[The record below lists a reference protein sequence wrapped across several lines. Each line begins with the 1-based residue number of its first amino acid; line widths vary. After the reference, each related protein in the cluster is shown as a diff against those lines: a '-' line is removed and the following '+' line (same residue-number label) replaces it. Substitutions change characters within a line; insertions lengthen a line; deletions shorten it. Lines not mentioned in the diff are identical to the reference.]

1 MAPNFDCFTNL
12 SLTQALFQVGRVTL
26 IASIAS
32 QQIQSRI
39 FMFNNLKSENIEI
52 SLQESFVIPVN

>member
-1 MAPNFDCFTNL
+1 M
-12 SLTQALFQVGRVTL
+12 TL